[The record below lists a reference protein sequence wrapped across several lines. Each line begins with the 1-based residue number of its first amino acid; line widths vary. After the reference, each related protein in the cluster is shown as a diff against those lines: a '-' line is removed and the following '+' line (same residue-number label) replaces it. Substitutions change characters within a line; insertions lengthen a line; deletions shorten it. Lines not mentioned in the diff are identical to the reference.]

1 MSHPYQDVQEIQR
14 QMHQKQQELAN
25 LHNLH
30 NFMLQQNV
38 SAPPAQSNPVNLLP
52 TQGDY
57 QLQLDATFIQQQHH
71 YHQQQLQSNA
81 VPLGRRATIPRSK
94 SNMGYSAAPP
104 RMMERT
110 SDDSP
115 QPVKR
120 ARVMSQQHTRAAPM
134 TGMSRSASNRSDKSI
149 PFVVKGPLQPLQT
162 ASNHSNTMMDRFYQG
177 QDDPHVLFE
186 SSLQRA
192 PSNRRHSGLS
202 PVEEH
207 TAFPDPGVGMN
218 IADYLAAHDE
228 IPSPAMIPPP
238 QQNFLNPH
246 DGRNSQASL
255 ITSACPS
262 MSSGISAAET
272 MPLTRENSSFDNR
285 FDNQS
290 LNGAFEMA
298 RINSAQSQV
307 ADYMPSDMYAV
318 PATGTSPNVKPE
330 SYLAYVGA
338 GASLSPQY
346 AQQSPMEEQFLSQ
359 GSSMME
365 RSISANS
372 TASTK
377 STTERRAKE
386 ARLQQIQNA
395 HRTKIC
401 PKPLEAAKPS
411 QSAAAAAA
419 KKEGKVAVSKGS
431 YTRPKHPKV
440 FCDMCNEHPD
450 GFRGDHELR
459 RHINAKHEG
468 VVKKFVCR
476 DPSTVGIQPGVQAIN
491 PLSKC
496 KQCVARKQYG
506 AYYNAA
512 AHLRRTHF
520 KPKTP
525 RGKNK
530 RGDDEEKRGGKGG
543 GDWPPMNELKQ
554 WMEEVFVTADDEA
567 AEADAEAE
575 AQEEDEGEAVQF
587 DPSASMDLSL
597 GHMGENMTYDMG
609 FTTSYHMP
617 ELAAID
623 TSQASFLAVSNMPLS
638 SASEAFA
645 FSPFT
650 SNSPM
655 NGLSSHEP
663 AFSISSSNTV
673 TPTTFQDPLAEGL
686 DGYALY

>member
-1 MSHPYQDVQEIQR
+1 MINMSHPYQNVQEIQR

-25 LHNLH
+25 LHNL
-30 NFMLQQNV
+30 LIQQNAT
-38 SAPPAQSNPVNLLP
+38 APLTAQNSNPMSLLP
-52 TQGDY
+52 SQADFHV
-57 QLQLDATFIQQQHH
+57 DAAAAAAFIQQQQQ
-71 YHQQQLQSNA
+71 HQQQLLQQQSNG
-81 VPLGRRATIPRSK
+81 VSLGRRATIPRSK
-94 SNMGYSAAPP
+94 SNMGCSAAPT
-104 RMMERT
+104 RTMERS

-115 QPVKR
+115 HPVKR
-120 ARVMSQQHTRAAPM
+120 ARVMSQQHPRAVPM
-134 TGMSRSASNRSDKSI
+134 TGGMARSASNRSEKSI
-149 PFVVKGPLQPLQT
+149 PFVAKGPLQPLQT
-162 ASNHSNTMMDRFYQG
+162 SNNPNTMMDRFYQG

-186 SSLQRA
+186 SSLQNT

-207 TAFPDPGVGMN
+207 AAFLDPGVGMN

-238 QQNFLNPH
+238 QQSYLNPY

-262 MSSGISAAET
+262 MSSGTSAAET

-290 LNGAFEMA
+290 LTGAFEMA
-298 RINSAQSQV
+298 RINSTQSQV
-307 ADYMPSDMYAV
+307 ADYMPPDVYAV
-318 PATGTSPNVKPE
+318 PATGTSPNAKPE

-346 AQQSPMEEQFLSQ
+346 GQQSPMEDQFLSQ

-365 RSISANS
+365 RSVSANS

-401 PKPLEAAKPS
+401 PKPLEAAKPC
-411 QSAAAAAA
+411 QSAAA
-419 KKEGKVAVSKGS
+419 KKEGKVAVAKGT

-468 VVKKFVCR
+468 IVKKFVCR
-476 DPSTVGIQPGVQAIN
+476 DPSTVGIQSGVQAIN

-554 WMEEVFVTADDEA
+554 WMEEVFVTADDET
-567 AEADAEAE
+567 AEAE
-575 AQEEDEGEAVQF
+575 AQDEDEEEATAQF
-587 DPSASMDLSL
+587 DPSMSMDLSL

-609 FTTSYHMP
+609 FTTTSYQMP

-623 TSQASFLAVSNMPLS
+623 TSQASYLAVSNMPLS

-650 SNSPM
+650 QNTPM
-655 NGLSSHEP
+655 NGLSHEP

-673 TPTTFQDPLAEGL
+673 TPTTFQDPLAEGF
-686 DGYALY
+686 DGYVAY

>member
-1 MSHPYQDVQEIQR
+1 MNHPYNNVQEIQR
-14 QMHQKQQELAN
+14 QMQQKQQELAN
-25 LHNLH
+25 LQNLL
-30 NFMLQQNV
+30 LQQNASV
-38 SAPPAQSNPVNLLP
+38 APQAAQSNFNLLQS
-52 TQGDY
+52 QGDY
-57 QLQLDATFIQQQHH
+57 HVDAAAFTQ
-71 YHQQQLQSNA
+71 HQQPNA
-81 VPLGRRATIPRSK
+81 APLLNRRATIPRSK
-94 SNMGYSAAPP
+94 SNMGYAAQPT

-115 QPVKR
+115 HPVKR
-120 ARVMSQQHTRAAPM
+120 ARVMSQQHPRATPM
-134 TGMSRSASNRSDKSI
+134 TGMSRSASNRSEKSI

-162 ASNHSNTMMDRFYQG
+162 SNNPNPMMDRFYQS

-186 SSLQRA
+186 SSLQRS
-192 PSNRRHSGLS
+192 PTNKRHSGLS
-202 PVEEH
+202 PVEEN
-207 TAFPDPGVGMN
+207 AGFPEVGMN
-218 IADYLAAHDE
+218 PLDFLAAQDE
-228 IPSPAMIPPP
+228 SIPSPAMVPPP
-238 QQNFLNPH
+238 QNFLTPY

-255 ITSACPS
+255 INSVCPS
-262 MSSGISAAET
+262 MSSGTSAAET
-272 MPLTRENSSFDNR
+272 MPLTRENSSFDN
-285 FDNQS
+285 QS
-290 LNGAFEMA
+290 LSGAFGMT
-298 RINSAQSQV
+298 RINSAHSQGA
-307 ADYMPSDMYAV
+307 ADFMSPEVYAV
-318 PATGTSPNVKPE
+318 PSGTSPNK
-330 SYLAYVGA
+330 SDYLAYVGA
-338 GASLSPQY
+338 GTSLSPQY
-346 AQQSPMEEQFLSQ
+346 PQQSPIDEQFLSQ

-365 RSISANS
+365 RSISATSN
-372 TASTK
+372 ASTK
-377 STTERRAKE
+377 SSTERRAKE

-395 HRTKIC
+395 NRTKIC
-401 PKPLEAAKPS
+401 PKPHDAVKS
-411 QSAAAAAA
+411 QSASA

-440 FCDMCNEHPD
+440 FCDMCSDHPD

-468 VVKKFVCR
+468 IVKKFVCR
-476 DPSTVGIQPGVQAIN
+476 DPSTVGMQSGVQAIN

-554 WMEEVFVTADDEA
+554 WMEEVFVAADDEV
-567 AEADAEAE
+567 AEGE
-575 AQEEDEGEAVQF
+575 AQEEDEEETQATAQQF
-587 DPSASMDLSL
+587 EPSMSMDLSL

-609 FTTSYHMP
+609 FPPSYHMP

-623 TSQASFLAVSNMPLS
+623 TTQASYLAVSNMPLS

-645 FSPFT
+645 FSPFGQ
-650 SNSPM
+650 NSPM
-655 NGLSSHEP
+655 NNGLSHET

-673 TPTTFQDPLAEGL
+673 TPTNYHQDPLVAEGFEC
-686 DGYALY
+686 YTAY

>member
-1 MSHPYQDVQEIQR
+1 MSHPYQNVQEIQR
-14 QMHQKQQELAN
+14 QMQQKQQELAN
-25 LHNLH
+25 LHNLL
-30 NFMLQQNV
+30 LQQNA
-38 SAPPAQSNPVNLLP
+38 SAPAAQSNPLNLLP

-57 QLQLDATFIQQQHH
+57 HVDAAFVQ
-71 YHQQQLQSNA
+71 HQQQSNG
-81 VPLGRRATIPRSK
+81 VSLGRRATIPRSK
-94 SNMGYSAAPP
+94 SNMGYSAAPT
-104 RMMERT
+104 RMMERS

-120 ARVMSQQHTRAAPM
+120 ARVMSQQHPRAAPM
-134 TGMSRSASNRSDKSI
+134 TGMSRSASNRSEKSI

-162 ASNHSNTMMDRFYQG
+162 SNNPNTMMDRFYQG

-186 SSLQRA
+186 SSLQSA

-207 TAFPDPGVGMN
+207 AAFLDPGVGMN

-238 QQNFLNPH
+238 QHNYLNPY

-255 ITSACPS
+255 ITSVCPS
-262 MSSGISAAET
+262 MSSGTSAAET

-290 LNGAFEMA
+290 LSGAFEMA
-298 RINSAQSQV
+298 RINSTQSQV
-307 ADYMPSDMYAV
+307 ADYVPSDIYAV
-318 PATGTSPNVKPE
+318 PPTGTSPNVKPE

-338 GASLSPQY
+338 GASLSPRY
-346 AQQSPMEEQFLSQ
+346 AQPSPMEEQFLSQ

-377 STTERRAKE
+377 SNTERRAKE

-411 QSAAAAAA
+411 QSTAA
-419 KKEGKVAVSKGS
+419 KKEGKVAVAKGT

-476 DPSTVGIQPGVQAIN
+476 DPSTIGIQSGVQAIN

-554 WMEEVFVTADDEA
+554 WMEEVFVTADDEG
-567 AEADAEAE
+567 AETE
-575 AQEEDEGEAVQF
+575 AQEEDEEEVAQF
-587 DPSASMDLSL
+587 DPSMSMDLSL

-609 FTTSYHMP
+609 FTTSYHLP

-623 TSQASFLAVSNMPLS
+623 TSQASYLAVSNMPLS

-650 SNSPM
+650 QNSPM
-655 NGLSSHEP
+655 NGLSHEP

-673 TPTTFQDPLAEGL
+673 TPTTFQDPLAEGF
-686 DGYALY
+686 DGYAAY

>member
-1 MSHPYQDVQEIQR
+1 MSHPYNNVQEIQR
-14 QMHQKQQELAN
+14 QMQQKQQELAN
-25 LHNLH
+25 LQNLL
-30 NFMLQQNV
+30 LQQHA
-38 SAPPAQSNPVNLLP
+38 SAAPQAAQSNLNLLP
-52 TQGDY
+52 SQGDY
-57 QLQLDATFIQQQHH
+57 HVDAAASFIQ
-71 YHQQQLQSNA
+71 YQQQPK
-81 VPLGRRATIPRSK
+81 VTPLLNRRATIPRSK
-94 SNMGYSAAPP
+94 SNMGYAATQT

-115 QPVKR
+115 HPMKR
-120 ARVMSQQHTRAAPM
+120 ARVMSQQHPRATPM
-134 TGMSRSASNRSDKSI
+134 TGMSRSASNRSEKSI

-162 ASNHSNTMMDRFYQG
+162 SNNPNPMMDRFYQG

-186 SSLQRA
+186 SSLQRS
-192 PSNRRHSGLS
+192 PTNRRHSGLS

-207 TAFPDPGVGMN
+207 AVFPEVGMN
-218 IADYLAAHDE
+218 PLDFLAAQDE
-228 IPSPAMIPPP
+228 SIPSPAMVPPP
-238 QQNFLNPH
+238 QNFLTPY

-255 ITSACPS
+255 MNSACPS
-262 MSSGISAAET
+262 MSSGTSAAET
-272 MPLTRENSSFDNR
+272 LPLTRENSSFDN
-285 FDNQS
+285 QS
-290 LNGAFEMA
+290 LSGAFGMT
-298 RINSAQSQV
+298 RINSAHSQGA
-307 ADYMPSDMYAV
+307 ADFMSPEVYPVPS
-318 PATGTSPNVKPE
+318 GTSPNK
-330 SYLAYVGA
+330 SDFLAYVGA
-338 GASLSPQY
+338 GAGTSLSPQY
-346 AQQSPMEEQFLSQ
+346 AQQSPIDEQFLTQ

-377 STTERRAKE
+377 SSTERRAKE

-395 HRTKIC
+395 NRTKIC
-401 PKPLEAAKPS
+401 PKPHDAIKS
-411 QSAAAAAA
+411 QSASA

-440 FCDMCNEHPD
+440 FCDMCTDHPD

-468 VVKKFVCR
+468 LVKKFVCR
-476 DPSTVGIQPGVQAIN
+476 DPSTVGMQSGVQAIN

-554 WMEEVFVTADDEA
+554 WMEEVTVAADDEA
-567 AEADAEAE
+567 AEGEG
-575 AQEEDEGEAVQF
+575 QEEDEEEMLATAQQF
-587 DPSASMDLSL
+587 DPSMSMDLSL
-597 GHMGENMTYDMG
+597 GHMGENMTYDLG
-609 FTTSYHMP
+609 FTQSYHMP

-623 TSQASFLAVSNMPLS
+623 TTQASYLAVSNMPLS

-645 FSPFT
+645 FSPFGH
-650 SNSPM
+650 NSPM
-655 NGLSSHEP
+655 TNGLSHET

-673 TPTTFQDPLAEGL
+673 TPTNYQDQIVAEGFE
-686 DGYALY
+686 GYTAY

>member
-1 MSHPYQDVQEIQR
+1 MNHPYNNVQEIQR
-14 QMHQKQQELAN
+14 QMQQKQQELAN
-25 LHNLH
+25 LQNLL
-30 NFMLQQNV
+30 LQQNA
-38 SAPPAQSNPVNLLP
+38 SAAPQAAQSNFNLLP
-52 TQGDY
+52 SQGDY
-57 QLQLDATFIQQQHH
+57 HVDAAAFTQ
-71 YHQQQLQSNA
+71 HQQPNA
-81 VPLGRRATIPRSK
+81 APLLNRRATIPRSK
-94 SNMGYSAAPP
+94 SNMGYAAQPT

-115 QPVKR
+115 HPVKR
-120 ARVMSQQHTRAAPM
+120 ARVISE
-134 TGMSRSASNRSDKSI
+134 KSI

-162 ASNHSNTMMDRFYQG
+162 SNNPNPMMDRFYQS

-186 SSLQRA
+186 SSLQRS
-192 PSNRRHSGLS
+192 PTNKRHSGLS
-202 PVEEH
+202 PVEEN
-207 TAFPDPGVGMN
+207 AGFPEVGMN
-218 IADYLAAHDE
+218 PLDFLAAQDE
-228 IPSPAMIPPP
+228 SIPSPAMVPPP
-238 QQNFLNPH
+238 QNFLTPY

-255 ITSACPS
+255 INSVCPS
-262 MSSGISAAET
+262 MSSGTSAAET
-272 MPLTRENSSFDNR
+272 MPLTRENSSFDN
-285 FDNQS
+285 QS
-290 LNGAFEMA
+290 LSGAFGMT
-298 RINSAQSQV
+298 RINSAHSQGA
-307 ADYMPSDMYAV
+307 ADFMSPR
-318 PATGTSPNVKPE
+318 GT
-330 SYLAYVGA
+330 
-338 GASLSPQY
+338 SLSPQY
-346 AQQSPMEEQFLSQ
+346 PQQSPIDEQFLSQ

-365 RSISANS
+365 RSISATSN
-372 TASTK
+372 ASTK
-377 STTERRAKE
+377 SSTERRAKE

-395 HRTKIC
+395 NRTKIC
-401 PKPLEAAKPS
+401 PKPHDAVKS
-411 QSAAAAAA
+411 QSASA

-440 FCDMCNEHPD
+440 FCDMCSDHPD

-468 VVKKFVCR
+468 IVKKFVCR
-476 DPSTVGIQPGVQAIN
+476 DPSTVGMQSGVQAIN

-554 WMEEVFVTADDEA
+554 WMEEVFVAADDEV
-567 AEADAEAE
+567 AEDE
-575 AQEEDEGEAVQF
+575 AQEEDEEETQATAQQF
-587 DPSASMDLSL
+587 DPSMSMDLSL

-609 FTTSYHMP
+609 FPQSYHMP

-623 TSQASFLAVSNMPLS
+623 TTQASYLAVSNMPLS

-645 FSPFT
+645 FSPFGQ
-650 SNSPM
+650 NSPM
-655 NGLSSHEP
+655 NNGLSHET

-673 TPTTFQDPLAEGL
+673 TPTNYHQDPLTAESY
-686 DGYALY
+686 DGFTAY

>member
-1 MSHPYQDVQEIQR
+1 MSHPYQNVQEIQR
-14 QMHQKQQELAN
+14 QMQQKQQELAN
-25 LHNLH
+25 LHNLL
-30 NFMLQQNV
+30 LQQNA
-38 SAPPAQSNPVNLLP
+38 SAPAAQSSPMNMLP

-57 QLQLDATFIQQQHH
+57 HVDAAFLQ
-71 YHQQQLQSNA
+71 HQQLSNG

-94 SNMGYSAAPP
+94 SNMGYVAAPT
-104 RMMERT
+104 RMMERN

-120 ARVMSQQHTRAAPM
+120 ARVMSQQHPRAAPM
-134 TGMSRSASNRSDKSI
+134 TGMARSASNRSEKSI

-162 ASNHSNTMMDRFYQG
+162 SNNPNTMMDRFYQS

-186 SSLQRA
+186 SSLQSA

-207 TAFPDPGVGMN
+207 ATFPDPGVGMN

-238 QQNFLNPH
+238 QQNYLNPY

-262 MSSGISAAET
+262 MSSGTSAAET

-290 LNGAFEMA
+290 LSGAFEMA
-298 RINSAQSQV
+298 RINSTQSQV
-307 ADYMPSDMYAV
+307 AEYMPSDLYAV
-318 PATGTSPNVKPE
+318 PPTGTSPNVKPE

-338 GASLSPQY
+338 GASLSPHY
-346 AQQSPMEEQFLSQ
+346 AQPSPMEEQFLSQ

-377 STTERRAKE
+377 SNTERRAKE

-401 PKPLEAAKPS
+401 PKPLEAAKSS
-411 QSAAAAAA
+411 QSTAA
-419 KKEGKVAVSKGS
+419 KKEGKVAVSKGT

-440 FCDMCNEHPD
+440 FCDMCSEHPD

-468 VVKKFVCR
+468 IVKKFVCR
-476 DPSTVGIQPGVQAIN
+476 DPSTVGIQSGVQAIN

-567 AEADAEAE
+567 AEAE
-575 AQEEDEGEAVQF
+575 AQEEEEEEAAQF
-587 DPSASMDLSL
+587 DPSMSMDLSL
-597 GHMGENMTYDMG
+597 GHMGENMNYDMG

-623 TSQASFLAVSNMPLS
+623 TSQASYLAVSNMPLS

-655 NGLSSHEP
+655 NGLSHEP

-673 TPTTFQDPLAEGL
+673 TPTTFQDPLAEGF
-686 DGYALY
+686 DGYAAY